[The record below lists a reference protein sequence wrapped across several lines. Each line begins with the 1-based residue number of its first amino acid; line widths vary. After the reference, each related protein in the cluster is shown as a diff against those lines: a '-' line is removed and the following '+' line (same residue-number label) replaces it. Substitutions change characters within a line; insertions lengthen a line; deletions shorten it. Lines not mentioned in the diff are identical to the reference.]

1 MADSNKNGYC
11 WSGTINID
19 MRAREFITERAKKP
33 AALHPNIASLT
44 FKDVPQPFVTAFKER
59 GITNP
64 NTILAYYKISGKE
77 TGALGGPENMDY
89 SGTSN
94 KNIIKLFGEPNSRRG
109 TKQSNTNNVNYM
121 APDKLNWLKA
131 DPERFA
137 KFIYSGQKAR
147 IVPDAKQGYRMEF
160 GTPELAQRAQD
171 AWQYRGR
178 GHVQITGRD
187 QYAQVSQELFGDDR
201 LLKNPDLL
209 NDPALGLRASAAYAK
224 KYGKADQDQSPDVQ
238 QSLNRALTAVG
249 GSNIYAPGGRMYS
262 QQIKRLNQF
271 GQQLAQPQT
280 RARHD
285 QHYAGIDLTKPLTA
299 TAPAVSAKEQPPEP
313 GVLDRVAQGV
323 KSIGSS
329 IGNMFQSTSPAK

>member
-1 MADSNKNGYC
+1 
-11 WSGTINID
+11 
-19 MRAREFITERAKKP
+19 MRAREFIQEARPKAKSTP
-33 AALHPNIASLT
+33 AYHPTIANLT
-44 FKDVPQPFVTAFKER
+44 FKDVPAPFVTAFKER

-109 TKQSNTNNVNYM
+109 TKQSNPNNVNYM
-121 APDKLNWLKA
+121 APDKLNWLKQ

-137 KFIYSGQKAR
+137 KFIYSGQQAR

-187 QYAQVSQELFGDDR
+187 QYARVSQELFGDDR
-201 LLKNPDLL
+201 LVRNPDLV
-209 NDPALGLRASAAYAK
+209 NDPAMGLRASAAYAK
-224 KYGKADQDQSPDVQ
+224 LYGRADQDTSPDAKT
-238 QSLNRALTAVG
+238 SFDRALTAVG
-249 GSNIYAPGGRMYS
+249 GSRIYAPGGRMYA
-262 QQIKRLNQF
+262 QQVQRLNQF
-271 GQQLAQPQT
+271 GQQLAQPST
-280 RARHD
+280 RQRHD
-285 QHYAGIDLTKPLTA
+285 QHYASIDLTRPLTA
-299 TAPAVSAKEQPPEP
+299 QAPAGVVPGQAREQPPQP
-313 GVLDRVAQGV
+313 GVIDRIGQGLRG
-323 KSIGSS
+323 IGSG
-329 IGNMFQSTSPAK
+329 IGNMFGSTDKSNSPTQ